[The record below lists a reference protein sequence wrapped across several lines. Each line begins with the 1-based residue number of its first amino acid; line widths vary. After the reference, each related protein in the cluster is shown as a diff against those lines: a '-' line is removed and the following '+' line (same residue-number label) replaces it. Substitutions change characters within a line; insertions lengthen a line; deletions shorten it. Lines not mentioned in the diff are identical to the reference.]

1 MDGSSE
7 IKEEQGEG
15 CGEKLKCTARDGKLA
30 GKKICVPE
38 KFRCDNFLQCLNAED
53 EDNCEEEYRREKI
66 FTRND
71 RHLCKSPFLVTRTE
85 ENKTGKF
92 FPMRA
97 IRYNPAIKIVIIL
110 FLLSRCD
117 GTPQCPL
124 GDDEEGC
131 LIHPHIRFA
140 LSLYHHQF

>member
-15 CGEKLKCTARDGKLA
+15 CGEKLMCTARDGKLA

-38 KFRCDNFLQCLNAED
+38 KFRCDNYLQCLNAED

-71 RHLCKSPFLVTRTE
+71 RHVCKSPFLVTRTE

-110 FLLSRCD
+110 FLS
-117 GTPQCPL
+117 GVTEPPN
-124 GDDEEGC
+124 
-131 LIHPHIRFA
+131 A
-140 LSLYHHQF
+140 L

>member
-1 MDGSSE
+1 M
-7 IKEEQGEG
+7 
-15 CGEKLKCTARDGKLA
+15 CTARDGKLA

-38 KFRCDNFLQCLNAED
+38 KFRCDNFLQCLNVED

-71 RHLCKSPFLVTRTE
+71 RHVCKSPFLVTRTE

-97 IRYNPAIKIVIIL
+97 IRYNPAIKIVIIFISL
-110 FLLSRCD
+110 IIIMAGVLELEIGCD
-117 GTPQCPL
+117 GTPQSP
-124 GDDEEGC
+124 
-131 LIHPHIRFA
+131 
-140 LSLYHHQF
+140 